1 VVEVMT
7 SVVTCPLV
15 QEPSP
20 GHEVMVCVLV
30 VVKTDVML
38 GAEVMVGCSVMVWEG
53 SGVVLPGHQVVVPMM
68 VSVVT
73 DPTGHAVTY
82 GGQEVMV

>member
-1 VVEVMT
+1 MT

-15 QEPSP
+15 QEPLP
-20 GHEVMVCVLV
+20 GHDVMVCVLV

-38 GAEVMVGCSVMVWEG
+38 GAEVMVGLAVMVDSLVWVG
-53 SGVVLPGHQVVVPMM
+53 LGVVFPGHQVVVPIM

-73 DPTGHAVTY
+73 DPTGHPVT
-82 GGQEVMV
+82 